1 MRACIAARGLPIA
14 LPFAC
19 VGRTIRQLG
28 RPFYV
33 NNEICYTIQVSTE
46 VTASYDAS
54 AIKVLKGL
62 EGVRHRP
69 AMYIGGTQADGY
81 HHLFKEI
88 LDNAVDEALAGFA
101 TEIVTTLHPDGS
113 ITVEDNGRG
122 IPVDIMPEEQRPAVE
137 VIYTVLHAGGKFEEG
152 AYKVSGGLHGV
163 GASVVNALSVY
174 TRVEVFRESKHY
186 LIEFSRGEVT
196 QHLRLVGEAPK
207 GKRGTRVTFLPDPQ
221 IFGPDQRFES
231 SRLRARLREV
241 SFLVAGLKLVF
252 KDEIHQKEEVFFD
265 KGGVAS
271 FAKYRTNGEEL
282 LYEKPVL
289 LQGQVDAVGVEVGLI
304 HTKGYSVSLVSF
316 ANMIPTVDGGTHVS
330 GFKTAYT
337 RAINTYAK
345 KAGLVKDLELT
356 GDDLLE
362 GLSCVISVKIPQPQF
377 EGQTKGKLLN
387 PEAGTAVSKVVY
399 EKFSE
404 YLEENPRIAKT
415 IYEKAQRAAQA
426 REAARKA
433 RDLVRRAN
441 PLESDDLPGKL
452 ADCQS
457 ENPAES
463 ELFIVEG
470 DSAGGSAKSGRD
482 RRFQA
487 VLPLRGK
494 ILNVEKAGLNKALKN
509 AEVRAMVAALGA
521 GISGKDN
528 EEAHF
533 KIQDLRYHKI
543 IIMTDADVDGSH
555 IRTLLLTFFYRYMRP
570 IIEQGHLYVAQP
582 PLYGLRV
589 GKNKHMQYIFD
600 DEALRKA
607 LAEIGDKPYEIQ
619 RFKGLGEM
627 NAEQLW
633 ETTMDPARRVLKRV
647 EMRDASY
654 AAQIFDDLMGSD
666 VQPRRE
672 FIEENARYA
681 KIEV

>member
-1 MRACIAARGLPIA
+1 
-14 LPFAC
+14 
-19 VGRTIRQLG
+19 
-28 RPFYV
+28 
-33 NNEICYTIQVSTE
+33 
-46 VTASYDAS
+46 
-54 AIKVLKGL
+54 
-62 EGVRHRP
+62 VRHRP

-88 LDNAVDEALAGFA
+88 LDNSVDEALAGYA
-101 TEIVTTLHPDGS
+101 SEIVSTLHPDGS
-113 ITVEDNGRG
+113 VTIEDNGRG
-122 IPVDIMPEEQRPAVE
+122 IPVDNMPEEKKSAVE

-163 GASVVNALSVY
+163 GASVVNALAEY
-174 TRVEVFRESKHY
+174 TQVDVFRDGKQY
-186 LIEFSRGEVT
+186 RIEFSRGEVT
-196 QHLRLVGEAPK
+196 KPLHTIGSAPK
-207 GKRGTRVTFLPDPQ
+207 GKRGTRVHFMPDPT
-221 IFGPDQRFES
+221 IFDPGQKFEA
-231 SRLRARLREV
+231 SRLRVRLREV
-241 SFLVAGLKLVF
+241 SFLVAGLKLIF
-252 KDEIHQKEEVFFD
+252 KDEAHQKEEIFQD

-271 FAKYRTNGEEL
+271 FAKFLSEGEEL
-282 LYEKPVL
+282 LYDKPVL
-289 LQGQVDAVGVEVGLI
+289 LQGEVDAVGVDVGLI
-304 HTKGYSVSLVSF
+304 HTRGYNAGLKTY
-316 ANMIPTVDGGTHVS
+316 ANMIPTADGGTHLS

-345 KAGLVKDLELT
+345 KAGLTKDLEPT

-362 GLSCVISVKIPQPQF
+362 GVSCVISIKIPQPQF

-404 YLEENPRIAKT
+404 YLEENPRVAKL

-433 RDLVRRAN
+433 RELIRRAN

-457 ENPAES
+457 EDPAEA

-470 DSAGGSAKSGRD
+470 DSAGGSAKMGRD
-482 RRFQA
+482 RKFQA
-487 VLPLRGK
+487 ILPLRGK

-509 AEVRAMVAALGA
+509 AEVRAMVAAIGA
-521 GISGKDN
+521 GIGGKDN

-533 KIQDLRYHKI
+533 NIEDLRYHKI

-570 IIEQGHLYVAQP
+570 IIEQGYLYVAQP
-582 PLYGLRV
+582 PLYAIRV
-589 GKNKHMQYIFD
+589 GKSKNPEYLFND
-600 DEALRKA
+600 GALKAA
-607 LAEIGDKPYEIQ
+607 LAKVGDKTYELQ

-633 ETTMDPARRVLKRV
+633 ETTMDPEHRVLKKV
-647 EMRDASY
+647 DMQDASY
-654 AAQIFDDLMGSD
+654 AAQIFDELMGND

-672 FIEENARYA
+672 FIEENARFA
-681 KIEV
+681 QLDI

>member
-1 MRACIAARGLPIA
+1 
-14 LPFAC
+14 
-19 VGRTIRQLG
+19 
-28 RPFYV
+28 
-33 NNEICYTIQVSTE
+33 
-46 VTASYDAS
+46 
-54 AIKVLKGL
+54 
-62 EGVRHRP
+62 
-69 AMYIGGTQADGY
+69 MYIGGTQADGY

-101 TEIVTTLHPDGS
+101 TQIITTLHRDGS
-113 ITVEDNGRG
+113 LTIEDNGRG
-122 IPVDIMPEEQRPAVE
+122 IPVDLMYEEQKPAVE

-163 GASVVNALSVY
+163 GASVVNALSQF
-174 TRVEVFRESKHY
+174 TRVEVFRNGKHY
-186 LIEFSRGEVT
+186 RIEFSRGEVT
-196 QHLRLVGEAPK
+196 QPLQELGPAPQ

-221 IFGPDQRFES
+221 IFGNELKFEA
-231 SRLRARLREV
+231 SRLRVRLREV
-241 SFLVAGLKLVF
+241 SFLVAGLKLIF
-252 KDEIHQKEEVFFD
+252 RDEIHQKEEVFFD
-265 KGGVAS
+265 EGGVAS
-271 FAKYRTNGEEL
+271 FAKFRTDGEEL
-282 LYEKPVL
+282 LYDKPIL
-289 LQGQVDAVGVEVGLI
+289 LQSQVEAVGVDVGLV
-304 HTKGYSVSLVSF
+304 HTKGYSANLASF
-316 ANMIPTVDGGTHVS
+316 ANMIPTADGGTHVS

-337 RAINTYAK
+337 RAINTYAR
-345 KAGLVKDLELT
+345 KAGLVKDLEPT

-362 GLSCVISVKIPQPQF
+362 GLSAVISVKIPQPQF

-399 EKFSE
+399 EKLSE
-404 YLEENPRIAKT
+404 WLEENPRLAKT

-433 RDLVRRAN
+433 RELVRRAN

-457 ENPAES
+457 EDPAEA

-487 VLPLRGK
+487 ILPLRGK

-509 AEVRAMVAALGA
+509 AEVRAMVAAIGA
-521 GISGKDN
+521 GIGGKDG

-533 KIQDLRYHKI
+533 NIEDLRYHKI

-570 IIEQGHLYVAQP
+570 IIEQGYLYVAQP

-589 GKNKHMQYIFD
+589 GKSKEVRYLFD
-600 DEALRKA
+600 DEALKKA

-633 ETTMDPARRVLKRV
+633 ETTMDPARRVLKKV
-647 EMRDASY
+647 EMKDASY

-672 FIEENARYA
+672 FIEEYARFA
-681 KIEV
+681 QIEV